1 MIVQGTFSKL
11 LAPGLNDV
19 FNRTVAE
26 LPPVWPT
33 FFNTESM
40 DRAFVEDYSWAGLE
54 GPKKFGEGESIPLS
68 DPRPGFLTRYV
79 AEKYGNGYRITRE
92 AVDDNLYGGVLE
104 ALPQSLVRGAR
115 AHKERIAA
123 DIFNSGFTGT
133 GGGDGQPLFSTAH
146 PLFGSTG
153 GVAANR
159 FATARPLSHS
169 AIKDA
174 LTAAAKNVDDT
185 GVFNPIQMKYL
196 VVPRDLEFDA
206 KEILGTDKV
215 PYSADNTTNVLTNSG
230 LTLVVW
236 DYLDN
241 AGDASNWF
249 LVADKSNTRL
259 KYYERWPL
267 QQVAQDIDW
276 NQTMKY
282 GIFEKYTFGF
292 SDFQGTF
299 GVAGA

>member
-1 MIVQGTFSKL
+1 MITRGTFSEL
-11 LAPGLNDV
+11 LAPGLNEV
-19 FNRTVAE
+19 FNRTVNE
-26 LPPVWPT
+26 LPAVWTT

-40 DRAFVEDYSWAGLE
+40 DGAWVEDYSWAGLE
-54 GPKKFGEGESIPLS
+54 GPREFGEAESIPLN
-68 DPRPGFLTRYV
+68 DPRPGFKTRYV
-79 AEKYGNGYRITRE
+79 ATKYGGGYRITRE
-92 AVDDNLYGGVLE
+92 AIDDNRYGGVLE

-123 DIFNSGFTGT
+123 SIFNTGFTAAV
-133 GGGDGQPLFSTAH
+133 GGDGQPLFSTAH
-146 PLFGSTG
+146 PLYGATG
-153 GVAANR
+153 GVTSNR
-159 FATARPLSHS
+159 FSTARPLSHS

-174 LTAAAKNVDDT
+174 LLAAAKNVDDT
-185 GVFNPIQMKYL
+185 GIFNPIQMKYL

-215 PYSADNTTNVLTNSG
+215 PYSADNTTNVLTGQG

-241 AGDASNWF
+241 AGDSSNWF

-259 KYYERWPL
+259 KYFERWPL
-267 QQVAQDIDW
+267 QQVAEDIDW

-282 GIFEKYTFGF
+282 GIFEKYAFGF
-292 SDFQGTF
+292 SDFMGTF
-299 GVAGA
+299 GVQGA